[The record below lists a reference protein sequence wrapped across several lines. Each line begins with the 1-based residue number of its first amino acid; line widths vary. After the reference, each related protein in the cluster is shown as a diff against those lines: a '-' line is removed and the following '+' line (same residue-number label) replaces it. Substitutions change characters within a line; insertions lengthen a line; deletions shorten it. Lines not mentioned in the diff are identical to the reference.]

1 MKSKEQQ
8 TKNLIE
14 QIRKVSTK
22 ETEEFKLKNGNR
34 LQVKRLNDDSFR
46 VRIEDNYKSSLSP
59 VMICKIKDDS
69 TYYSY
74 PFLYMKPILIYG
86 FGGTSLAIILSLFNL
101 VKKDIFLLLL
111 PLIVIIGIQLLLMPI
126 IHPIIRKVFME
137 RLGE

>member
-1 MKSKEQQ
+1 MESAKDQ
-8 TKNLIE
+8 TKILIGHL
-14 QIRKVSTK
+14 RKISIK
-22 ETEEFKLKNGNR
+22 ETEKFKLKNGNE
-34 LQVKRLNDDSFR
+34 LQVKRLNEDSFR
-46 VRIEDNYKSSLSP
+46 VRIEDNYRSSLSP

-69 TYYSY
+69 TYHTY
-74 PFLYMKPILIYG
+74 PFLYMKPIVIYG
-86 FGGTSLAIILSLFNL
+86 FGGTSIAIILSLFNL